1 MEPVI
6 YVAIANVRAEAAF
19 GFMVVA
25 LIIIFGPLIAQKL
38 HLPGLIGL
46 LIGGALI
53 GPNVLG
59 VLPDFSGL
67 ESVGDI
73 GVLYLIFLAG
83 LGLDLRTFERYKSV
97 SATFGLITAIIPWV
111 LGTIVA
117 LLSDFDLKAAILIG
131 SFWASFTLVSYGV
144 VPRYGLTRNPSV
156 SATVGASSITD
167 TIGLLALALIVGSET
182 GDSNP
187 VTLILTLGAGLLAL
201 AAYCLFVFPRISLWF
216 FAGMGHEREL
226 RFMMLLVGL
235 TSAAVVA
242 DVLGIEPLIGAF
254 FIGVGLNRLVPNES
268 ALMARTDFFGNALFI
283 PAFLVSVGILVDPEV
298 MFSASTLRLAAGLGA
313 ALLIGKAAAAWLT
326 GRIYKFSASEVGLMF
341 SLSAAQAAATL
352 ASTIIGFEIGLYGD
366 DVVNAVMMVIVVSL
380 FVSSSGSSYFAP
392 RIEKPDE
399 EEQRLGETILVPV
412 TGREGV
418 TDALSLAGWI
428 ADYHGG
434 RVISLIVTV
443 PEEGDDVEARR
454 QEAADLRNDLRGLGL
469 TGDPQLRV
477 DRSIAGGVYRTAL
490 EENASLAVLAW
501 PGRRDIRTRLLGG
514 TLDEIASAISQ
525 PVVLSAIQRRD
536 FDRIVLV
543 VTEHDLRP
551 GQRDE
556 LRAALSLAEAIAA
569 AERIQFCM
577 GPIRPGDVQEAGLDV
592 MESAEHLPGPPNQ
605 DAWIAQNGTESD
617 LLLVLAGGEPFDLLE
632 GPLND
637 GARSFAVV
645 TTQQDGSYY
654 SSQGALGVTTA
665 R

>member
-1 MEPVI
+1 MDPVI
-6 YVAIANVRAEAAF
+6 FVASVRTEPAF

-25 LIIIFGPLIAQKL
+25 LIIIFGPFIAQKL

-53 GPNVLG
+53 GPNVLS

-83 LGLDLRTFERYKSV
+83 LGLDLRTFAQYRKV
-97 SATFGLITAIIPWV
+97 SASFGLITATIPWV
-111 LGTIVA
+111 LGTVVA

-144 VPRYGLTRNPSV
+144 VTRYGLTRNPSV

-182 GDSNP
+182 GDSNAL
-187 VTLILTLGAGLLAL
+187 TLILTLGAGLLAL
-201 AAYCLFVFPRISLWF
+201 AAYCGVVYPQICRWVFAS
-216 FAGMGHEREL
+216 MGKEREL

-326 GRIYKFSASEVGLMF
+326 GRIYRFSVAEVGLMF
-341 SLSAAQAAATL
+341 SLSSAQAAATL
-352 ASTIIGFEIGLYGD
+352 ASTIIGFEIGLYGN
-366 DVVNAVMMVIVVSL
+366 DVVNAVMVVIVISL
-380 FVSSSGSSYFAP
+380 FVSSLGSNYYAP
-392 RIEKPDE
+392 RIEKPTE
-399 EEQRLGETILVPV
+399 EKQRLGEAILVPV
-412 TGREGV
+412 TTQEGV
-418 TDALSLAGWI
+418 SDSLWLAGQI
-428 ADYHGG
+428 AEYDGG
-434 RVISLIVTV
+434 RLIPLIVTV
-443 PEEGDDVEARR
+443 PEDGGDIAARR
-454 QEAADLRNDLRGLGL
+454 LETDGLREELRGLGL

-477 DRSIAGGVYRTAL
+477 DRSIAGGVQRTTQ
-490 EENASLAVLAW
+490 EENASLVLMGW
-501 PGRRDIRTRLLGG
+501 PGRRDARTRLLGG
-514 TLDEIASAISQ
+514 TLDEIAAAVDR
-525 PVVLSAIQRRD
+525 PVALAALQRQS
-536 FDRIVLV
+536 FDRILLV
-543 VTEHDLRP
+543 ANHGDLSP

-556 LRAALSLAEAIAA
+556 LLAALSLAEAVAA
-569 AERIQFCM
+569 TERNQIYI
-577 GPIRPGDVQEAGLDV
+577 GPIRPEDIREVGLSV
-592 MESAEHLPGPPNQ
+592 MPSAEHLPGPSNR
-605 DAWIAQNGTESD
+605 DTWIIEHGTKTD
-617 LLLVLAGGEPFDLLE
+617 LLVVPAAGRPFDLLE

-637 GARSFAVV
+637 SGRSLAVV
-645 TTQQDGSYY
+645 TTRQDGAAY
-654 SSQGALGVTTA
+654 SSERAVGVTTA